1 MGSGRY
7 TGQAGPTVADYKPEP
22 PDEPEELEED
32 DEEGGVVAPSDRAYE
47 NARDKRM
54 EQ

>member
-1 MGSGRY
+1 MR
-7 TGQAGPTVADYKPEP
+7 GPATLSAEVPSREWYEP

-32 DEEGGVVAPSDRAYE
+32 DEESGVVDPSDWAYE